1 MKRSI
6 SVSAA
11 RDAKGGTAVRR
22 EGAIAALIA
31 ALVPALIAGPAANA
45 QEWSGSLGIA
55 GVVQDESGSSS
66 SFRTQTQLDEG
77 FFLEG
82 LTLHHEAE
90 DGGTFDLEAWGIGD
104 AEPAWHARAE
114 WKPAGPEGDW
124 KLEFRF
130 DRRESFF
137 GLETTELGLR
147 SDDWRLN
154 RWRGSVEWEGWKTAT
169 LGFDLRYH
177 ERTGTVN
184 RPLLGL
190 NALYLLAV
198 DLDETLH
205 EATFRLETKDLP
217 VSILF
222 EQSLARFERR
232 NDRRP
237 AEPEVILGQDPDLF
251 SDAFDSRE
259 EERDVPTSRLLV
271 TWGNPRV
278 EVAGSLLYSP
288 AEVEAAGA
296 VSSSFDIDGGA
307 VGRIDF
313 VDEVMT
319 SADLDTFAGNVRLG
333 FLLAPRWTLRLEG
346 DIRDRSTDAE
356 LLGRR
361 LVRAV
366 SPLGEVLE
374 LPALLD
380 ERTFFDVT
388 DERQRATLE
397 WSGRGWTVW
406 GGAFAAERDIEWRL
420 TPDDPIPE
428 GVAELSTVRDS
439 DGWLAG
445 VSWRRGAF
453 SGNAEYETG
462 EFESF
467 VFRTEPETVD
477 RLKVRL
483 RSALGGGWDLSLR
496 GRLEDSD
503 NPEAVAG
510 LDHSSDAY
518 GLGLGWTST
527 DTRTGFGLDIDR
539 VDIDTATDLVLP
551 NGTPGLSRYD
561 LSLTTLGVQGRTE
574 WGKARLSGSATRV
587 EDDGDTWPVESW
599 IARARVA
606 FDVAS
611 RTELALL
618 GELWSYDEERAEA
631 DDYDVTRLGV
641 AVRWRF
647 E

>member
-1 MKRSI
+1 MRRDGSGDDPRHGI
-6 SVSAA
+6 SA
-11 RDAKGGTAVRR
+11 RVLGGML
-22 EGAIAALIA
+22 AL
-31 ALVPALIAGPAANA
+31 ALVPGWITGPPAFA
-45 QEWSGSLGIA
+45 QGWSGSLGIA
-55 GVVQDESGSSS
+55 GVVQDESGSPS

-77 FFLEG
+77 FFLED

-90 DGGTFDLEAWGIGD
+90 DGGTFDLKAWGFGD
-104 AEPAWHARAE
+104 AEPTWHLRAD
-114 WKPAGPEGDW
+114 WKPEGDW
-124 KLEFRF
+124 KLGFRF

-137 GLETTELGLR
+137 DLDTTELGLR
-147 SDDWRLN
+147 SDDWELE
-154 RWRGSVEWEGWKTAT
+154 RWRGWVEWDGWKAAT

-190 NALYLLAV
+190 NALYLV
-198 DLDETLH
+198 GIDLEESLR

-222 EQSLARFERR
+222 EQSLASYKRQ

-237 AEPEVILGQDPDLF
+237 AQPEVILGQDPDLF

-259 EERDVPTSRLLV
+259 EDRDVTTSRLLV

-278 EVAGSLLYSP
+278 EVAGSVLYSP
-288 AEVEAAGA
+288 AEVEAVGA
-296 VSSSFDIDGGA
+296 VSSSFAIDGGA

-319 SADLDTFAGNVRLG
+319 SADFDSFAGNLRLG
-333 FLLAPRWTLRLEG
+333 FLLAPQWTLRLEG
-346 DIRDRSTDAE
+346 DVRDRSTDAD

-388 DERQRATLE
+388 DERQRATIE
-397 WSGRGWTVW
+397 WSDRGWTVW
-406 GGAFAAERDIEWRL
+406 GGAFAAERDVEWRL
-420 TPDDPIPE
+420 TPEDPIPE
-428 GVAELSTVRDS
+428 GTPEFSTVRDS

-445 VSWRRGAF
+445 VAWRRGSF
-453 SGNAEYETG
+453 SGNVEYETG
-462 EFESF
+462 EFENF

-483 RSALGGGWDLSLR
+483 RSALGRGWDLSVR

-518 GLGLGWTST
+518 GAGLGWTST
-527 DTRTGFGLDIDR
+527 DTRTGFGFDIDV
-539 VDIDTATDLVLP
+539 VDIDTDTDLVFP

-561 LSLTTLGVQGRTE
+561 LSLTTLGLHGRTE
-574 WGKARLSGSATRV
+574 WGKARLSGSATRI

-606 FDVAS
+606 FDVAT

-641 AVRWRF
+641 ALHWRF